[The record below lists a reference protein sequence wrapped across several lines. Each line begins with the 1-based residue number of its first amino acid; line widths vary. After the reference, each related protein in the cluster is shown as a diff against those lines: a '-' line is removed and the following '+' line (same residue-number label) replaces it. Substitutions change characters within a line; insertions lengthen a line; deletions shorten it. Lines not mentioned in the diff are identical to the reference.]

1 MPRTARVIVPHCP
14 HHVVQRGHNRNAVFI
29 TDDDYEYYLSTLIE
43 WKYELQVRVY
53 AFCLMTN
60 HVHLVLD
67 PGERVDSIGLLMK
80 RLAGRQTRYVNK
92 KEGRTGSLWD
102 GRYKV
107 SAIDTESYLMRCCRY
122 VELNPVKARMV
133 ASAED
138 YRWSSYQVKIGRGG
152 FDWVDFDQCYLG
164 LGNSAH
170 SYQAFVES
178 GVPSDEQAFIQ
189 TTLNRN
195 QLTGD
200 QRFVD
205 EIERRIGIRVE
216 ARQPGRPRK

>member
-92 KEGRTGSLWD
+92 KEGRTGSL
-102 GRYKV
+102 
-107 SAIDTESYLMRCCRY
+107 
-122 VELNPVKARMV
+122 
-133 ASAED
+133 
-138 YRWSSYQVKIGRGG
+138 
-152 FDWVDFDQCYLG
+152 
-164 LGNSAH
+164 
-170 SYQAFVES
+170 
-178 GVPSDEQAFIQ
+178 
-189 TTLNRN
+189 
-195 QLTGD
+195 
-200 QRFVD
+200 
-205 EIERRIGIRVE
+205 
-216 ARQPGRPRK
+216 